1 MQTVAIIVS
10 VLAAIGALVC
20 WVYGANAYLQTL
32 RAVPAGQSRLKWLL
46 VVNWLFARKHL
57 EGAAAEHA
65 ARVNKALVAFIT
77 CVMVALSAAALASN
91 LSRFS
96 R

>member
-1 MQTVAIIVS
+1 MMTVAIIVS
-10 VLAAIGALVC
+10 VLFAIAAVAC
-20 WVYGANAYLQTL
+20 WIYGAVAYAQTL
-32 RAVPAGQSRLKWLL
+32 RSVPAGQSDLKWLL
-46 VVNWLFARKHL
+46 VVGWLFARKRL

-65 ARVNKALVAFIT
+65 ARVNKALVAFIA